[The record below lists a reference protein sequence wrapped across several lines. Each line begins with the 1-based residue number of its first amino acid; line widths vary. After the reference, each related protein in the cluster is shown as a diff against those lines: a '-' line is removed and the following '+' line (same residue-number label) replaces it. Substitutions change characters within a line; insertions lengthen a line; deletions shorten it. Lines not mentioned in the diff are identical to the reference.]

1 MTLLRSA
8 PEYREEA
15 MLVTPSTVLRAVAK
29 RRAERRGSPSVAC
42 RLSSAA
48 TTSTTTSSAPN
59 SLLQLEYTGFYVS
72 SEGVSRTLY
81 RLSNSPFA
89 VEEISDLSAA
99 TKTYVLRHTAS
110 DLAEMASRP
119 CLATIHAQEIDH
131 GISSFGTGAVTWE
144 ASIAATLYFAG
155 NPVLRGDVLEL
166 GCGVGVAGTL
176 NALVPFLLASSPN
189 GCASDHYPN
198 RRIRSMTL
206 TDGEDEVIRH
216 CRLNVARAL
225 AELPQQQAVPPVSVS
240 RLDWNDWAAS
250 ADKPD
255 IHDKYHSVL
264 ACDCTYRFCD
274 VPIICEAAVNL
285 LHDDVSSQIH
295 FFSPH
300 NRGAAREVI
309 RYLREQMNM
318 HVTTEHFEAERC
330 RLRPSHG
337 FPNNSPSAW
346 NELKLNQCS
355 VIENTRA
362 IFLHVVASR
371 AFNVSPVRDDPLSDI
386 D

>member
-1 MTLLRSA
+1 
-8 PEYREEA
+8 
-15 MLVTPSTVLRAVAK
+15 MLVNPSTVIRAVAK
-29 RRAERRGSPSVAC
+29 RRAERRGSLSVVAC
-42 RLSSAA
+42 RASSAA
-48 TTSTTTSSAPN
+48 VATSSPSASNP
-59 SLLQLEYTGFYVS
+59 LLQLEYTGFYVS

-81 RLSNSPFA
+81 RLNNSPFT

-99 TKTYVLRHTAS
+99 TKTYVLRHAAT
-110 DLAEMASRP
+110 DLAELASRP

-131 GISSFGTGAVTWE
+131 GISSFGTGSVTWE
-144 ASIAATLYFAG
+144 ASIVASLYFAR

-225 AELPQQQAVPPVSVS
+225 SGFPKQVVPPVSVS
-240 RLDWNDWAAS
+240 RLDWNDWAAA
-250 ADKPD
+250 ADIPD
-255 IHDKYHSVL
+255 IHDKYHTVL

-274 VPIICEAAVNL
+274 VPIICQAAVNL
-285 LHDDVSSQIH
+285 LHNDVSSQIH

-330 RLRPSHG
+330 RLRPNRG
-337 FPNNSPSAW
+337 FLNNSPW
-346 NELKLNQCS
+346 DQLELNQCS
-355 VIENTRA
+355 VIENTKA
-362 IFLHVVASR
+362 IFLHVIASR
-371 AFNVSPVRDDPLSDI
+371 AVNVSPLKEDPLSDI